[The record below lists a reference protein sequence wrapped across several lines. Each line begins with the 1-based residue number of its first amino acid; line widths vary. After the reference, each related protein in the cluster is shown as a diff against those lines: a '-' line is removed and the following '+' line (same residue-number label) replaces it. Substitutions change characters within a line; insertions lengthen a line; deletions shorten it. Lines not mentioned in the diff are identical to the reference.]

1 MLRRARPGG
10 GTQTF
15 LLTAVDD
22 RIRYSAPV
30 NNNAESREAVYRFF
44 AKYMQPGLSAADL
57 KDRDIGEFRPD
68 DLLAHA
74 DPNAAGSLQAQQLFQ
89 QWKAISRQQSDD
101 TKDKE
106 ALRERLRL
114 VMHAEYPLKVES
126 AIDEDTVTL
135 TRPDATVSQNWKG
148 FSYRSS
154 YRYTSLAR
162 EFPAREL
169 RQPRRVS
176 VRRQTL
182 RL

>member
-1 MLRRARPGG
+1 
-10 GTQTF
+10 
-15 LLTAVDD
+15 
-22 RIRYSAPV
+22 
-30 NNNAESREAVYRFF
+30 
-44 AKYMQPGLSAADL
+44 MQPGLSAADL

-74 DPNAAGSLQAQQLFQ
+74 DPDAAGSFRRSNYSSSGRR
-89 QWKAISRQQSDD
+89 SRVSRATIQ
-101 TKDKE
+101 DKE

-162 EFPAREL
+162 EFPARSYGSREECRYAGRPYAYNL
-169 RQPRRVS
+169 EAFR
-176 VRRQTL
+176 
-182 RL
+182 